1 MKPRTASATSYGVR
15 PPRLSLGVEF
25 MWSTIV
31 LKSHCVRYSKLVFL
45 GRIIRSMVCAKLVFQ
60 LVKNKFY
67 GTFGA
72 SVHNECK
79 KQFFTG

>member
-45 GRIIRSMVCAKLVFQ
+45 GRIIRSMV
-60 LVKNKFY
+60 
-67 GTFGA
+67 
-72 SVHNECK
+72 
-79 KQFFTG
+79 

>member
-31 LKSHCVRYSKLVFL
+31 LKSHCVRYSKLVAIFESKMFL
-45 GRIIRSMVCAKLVFQ
+45 ITGNIFAH
-60 LVKNKFY
+60 
-67 GTFGA
+67 A
-72 SVHNECK
+72 SSPSTAVRRP
-79 KQFFTG
+79 T

>member
-25 MWSTIV
+25 MWSKIV

-45 GRIIRSMVCAKLVFQ
+45 GRIIRSMVCVCSMPPF
-60 LVKNKFY
+60 
-67 GTFGA
+67 
-72 SVHNECK
+72 
-79 KQFFTG
+79 